1 MFRRWE
7 SGHVIGLTRLIP
19 NFRETFGAPYYV
31 IHRANFHTALYRRAL
46 DLGVAVKLASRVV
59 EYDVERTGIV
69 LESGDCK
76 EADLIVAA
84 DGLWLSGIVWIF
96 VYVNFAAGVKSG
108 ARKLVGKSGPAFERT
123 GFAAYRA
130 TVDVARINADPEL
143 SWLLDRPNLNIWYEW
158 PRLETPQLRL

>member
-1 MFRRWE
+1 
-7 SGHVIGLTRLIP
+7 
-19 NFRETFGAPYYV
+19 V

-46 DLGVAVKLASRVV
+46 HLGVAVKLASGVV
-59 EYDVERTGIV
+59 KYDAKSTGII
-69 LESGDCK
+69 LESGDYK

-84 DGLWLSGIVWIF
+84 NGLWLSGIVRI
-96 VYVNFAAGVKSG
+96 YVNFAAGVKSV

-130 TVDVARINADPEL
+130 TVDVSRIKTDPEL
-143 SWLLDRPNLNIWYEW
+143 SWLLDRPNLNIWYEC

>member
-1 MFRRWE
+1 M
-7 SGHVIGLTRLIP
+7 
-19 NFRETFGAPYYV
+19 
-31 IHRANFHTALYRRAL
+31 IHRADFHTALYRRAL

-84 DGLWLSGIVWIF
+84 DGLWLFGIVWI
-96 VYVNFAAGVKSG
+96 YVNFAAGVKSV
-108 ARKLVGKSGPAFERT
+108 ARKLVDNSGPAFERT

-130 TVDVARINADPEL
+130 TVDVARIKADPEL
-143 SWLLDRPNLNIWYEW
+143 SWLLDRPSLNIWYEC